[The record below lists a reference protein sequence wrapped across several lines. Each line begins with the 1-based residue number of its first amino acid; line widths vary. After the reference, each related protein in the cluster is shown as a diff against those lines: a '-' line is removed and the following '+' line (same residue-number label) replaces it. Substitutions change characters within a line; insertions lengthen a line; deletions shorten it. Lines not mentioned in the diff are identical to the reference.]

1 MRGASSHN
9 GTGFVADGSYSA
21 RMPTLFRFLMIL
33 AILAAIAYGAMA
45 ALVWYVE
52 PNIGEMTVRIPQE
65 RLNPQR

>member
-1 MRGASSHN
+1 
-9 GTGFVADGSYSA
+9 
-21 RMPTLFRFLMIL
+21 MPTLFRFLMTL

-52 PNIGEMTVRIPQE
+52 PNIGEMTVRIPPE